1 MCICIVC
8 NIITDMRPV
17 HKMKIKYYSK
27 EILKY
32 LLAAG
37 ILTIAAS
44 SPYFPLYVIK
54 SISRRRS
61 KKDKQKTKNAFAYLK
76 RKGWIDVRRSG
87 HDIEIRLTR
96 EGKERV
102 GKYQI
107 DDLFIPRPRK
117 WDHRWRIVTFDIPIK
132 SSFVRNVFRR
142 KLKELGFYSLQKSVW
157 IHPFECQEEIT
168 LLRDFLGVD
177 TKQIRVIEAVRIED
191 DRFLRDAFQL

>member
-1 MCICIVC
+1 M
-8 NIITDMRPV
+8 
-17 HKMKIKYYSK
+17 
-27 EILKY
+27 
-32 LLAAG
+32 AAG

-76 RKGWIDVRRSG
+76 RKGWNDVRRSG

-117 WDHRWRIVTFDIPIK
+117 WSGNSPRQ
-132 SSFVRNVFRR
+132 S
-142 KLKELGFYSLQKSVW
+142 
-157 IHPFECQEEIT
+157 
-168 LLRDFLGVD
+168 
-177 TKQIRVIEAVRIED
+177 
-191 DRFLRDAFQL
+191 